1 MKESRLTQTFV
12 LMMLLVAIMLTGPV
26 SASRESRKK
35 STSGSSSKSSGSRQ
49 SSGTNSRRTAQPS
62 RPAISTRSFS
72 RPSSSSSQGTIR
84 NSRKIIPGGTTSFN
98 TRKTRIY
105 TPRSSQP
112 GLDTSTLG
120 SSSSRV
126 SRKLDVMPSDRSTTT
141 PVSSRVDRKANYY
154 DYPSTR
160 RSLYHYN
167 RDHYPSHRIFYWI
180 SWPDCCRPI
189 CYDWGPSFTF
199 GYFWPYYHRK
209 FVFVSLGGY
218 WPCYSYRRYYWYGWH
233 PYNWY
238 GDCPPEYSIAGN
250 TYNYYYY
257 NTAPQGPALNEAHQK
272 LEETAPPKPADE
284 TKADRYFDE
293 AVKAF
298 EAGDYATS
306 TTKFNDA
313 MQISPEDIVLPFAHV
328 QALFAGGEYQK
339 AGEALREAL
348 LKTSPQQ
355 EGVFYPRGLYP
366 DENILK
372 QQAEHLSQSV
382 EQNPADASLRLLLG
396 YQFLGMGKLDEA
408 ALHLENARLNSHTS
422 QPAALLIGLLEKTR
436 KVENGKTDSNQN
448 QPEKPAGLQ
457 PTSSKAKV
465 TEKAENTVSKSAAN
479 PGNENIDLGA
489 LAVAADNWLAK

>member
-1 MKESRLTQTFV
+1 
-12 LMMLLVAIMLTGPV
+12 MMLLVAIILTEPV
-26 SASRESRKK
+26 SASRKNRKK
-35 STSGSSSKSSGSRQ
+35 STSGSSSTSSGSRQ
-49 SSGTNSRRTAQPS
+49 SSGSSSRRTTQPS
-62 RPAISTRSFS
+62 RPSISTRSVS
-72 RPSSSSSQGTIR
+72 RPSSSSSRAAVR
-84 NSRKIIPGGTTSFN
+84 NSRKITPGGTSTYNS
-98 TRKTRIY
+98 RGTRIF

-112 GLDTSTLG
+112 GRDTSTLR

-126 SRKLDVMPSDRSTTT
+126 SRKRDISTYDRSTTT
-141 PVSSRVDRKANYY
+141 PASSRVDRKTSYY
-154 DYPSTR
+154 TYPSTR
-160 RSLYHYN
+160 RSLYHYH

-233 PYNWY
+233 PYCWY
-238 GDCPPEYSIAGN
+238 GDYPPEYSIAGN

-272 LEETAPPKPADE
+272 LEETAPPKPAEE
-284 TKADRYFDE
+284 TRADRYFDE

-298 EAGDYATS
+298 EAGDYANS
-306 TTKFNDA
+306 ATKFHDA
-313 MQISPEDIVLPFAHV
+313 MQLSPEDIVLPFAHV

-366 DENILK
+366 DENILNK
-372 QQAEHLSQSV
+372 QAEQLAQSV

-396 YQFLGMGKLDEA
+396 YQLLGMGKLDEA
-408 ALHLENARLNSHTS
+408 AVHLEIARQDSHIS
-422 QPAALLIGLLEKTR
+422 RPATLLADLLEKTR
-436 KVENGKTDSNQN
+436 KVENGKTDTNQDP
-448 QPEKPAGLQ
+448 PEKPTSRQ
-457 PTSSKAKV
+457 PTGSKV
-465 TEKAENTVSKSAAN
+465 TEKAEKTVSKSAPK

-489 LAVAADNWLAK
+489 LALAADNWLAEL